1 MQLPLKSV
9 AEAQNDGVT
18 KTTSKMGVCVCLALE
33 TDESLSKRKNVLG
46 WHVGKKARL
55 AMNTWVPCSCEYF
68 CPFGHE

>member
-1 MQLPLKSV
+1 MMELQRPPAKWV
-9 AEAQNDGVT
+9 G
-18 KTTSKMGVCVCLALE
+18 VCLALE
-33 TDESLSKRKNVLG
+33 TDESLSQSKNVLG